1 MNTEVEF
8 DSDFFDN
15 ASMLWKQNKKYLGN
29 GVYVYLCE
37 GVFKNG
43 RCCLRKACKESLMD
57 VCAHQR
63 LCKLHYQSYQKD
75 LINNKKIQENNEKKE
90 KKQNKEN
97 KQHIENKQNK
107 NKQHNENKL
116 ESYQHKE
123 CEISM
128 KIGSHYKL
136 RKKNKK
142 RKYDDLYDYDNK

>member
-15 ASMLWKQNKKYLGN
+15 ASMAWKQNKKYLGN

-43 RCCLRKACKESLMD
+43 RCCLRKACRESLMD
-57 VCAHQR
+57 VCAPQR

-75 LINNKKIQENNEKKE
+75 LINNKKTQEKIENNEKIENKQI
-90 KKQNKEN
+90 KKNKQNKE
-97 KQHIENKQNK
+97 K
-107 NKQHNENKL
+107 NIKNNL
-116 ESYQHKE
+116 TSYQQKE

-128 KIGSHYKL
+128 DIGSHYEL

-142 RKYDDLYDYDNK
+142 RKRDDIYDYDNK

>member
-15 ASMLWKQNKKYLGN
+15 ASMAWKQNKKYLGN

-43 RCCLRKACKESLMD
+43 RCCLRKACRESLMD
-57 VCAHQR
+57 VCAPQR

-75 LINNKKIQENNEKKE
+75 LINNKKIQENNEK
-90 KKQNKEN
+90 
-97 KQHIENKQNK
+97 IENKQIKKNK
-107 NKQHNENKL
+107 NN
-116 ESYQHKE
+116 KE

-128 KIGSHYKL
+128 EIGSHYEL

-142 RKYDDLYDYDNK
+142 RKYDDVYDYDNK

>member
-37 GVFKNG
+37 GVFKNK

-57 VCAHQR
+57 IWAPQR

-90 KKQNKEN
+90 NKEN
-97 KQHIENKQNK
+97 KENNLA
-107 NKQHNENKL
+107 NF
-116 ESYQHKE
+116 QHKKGRTNV
-123 CEISM
+123 
-128 KIGSHYKL
+128 KINTHYEL
-136 RKKNKK
+136 RRKNKK
-142 RKYDDLYDYDNK
+142 RKLDDLYDFDNK